1 MKYKVRGN
9 HYMYRV
15 GNTKYY
21 SENLRGLLSMLITDN
36 IKKGVSY
43 VRRQKLMLKD

>member
-1 MKYKVRGN
+1 MRYRIRGN

-15 GNTKYY
+15 ENRTYY
-21 SENLRGLLSMLITDN
+21 SKNLRGLLSMLITDN

-43 VRRQKLMLKD
+43 VRRQKPMW